1 MFKSNYYSLV
11 AGLKEYALDAET
23 KGFDAKS
30 ILDSILEQ
38 VSDSDATIISLL
50 YGYYDCENIVSLR
63 AKRTQHNPLGNFT
76 REELEEEVMQPSQL
90 PKGVADVVLA
100 YATPDG
106 DEAEQMDLSISFE
119 RALFAAYYREC
130 ELSSSLFLREW
141 SAFDRNLRNISAA
154 ITARS
159 LERAIE
165 SVTVGE
171 GYIVE
176 QLQHSSAADFGLRGE
191 LPYVDAV
198 ISTVNDEFNLVEKER
213 KMDLIRWN
221 ESSELVVFDYFNVN
235 AILSYLTKINIVAR
249 WMGLNKDQGRAMFN
263 RLMSELDGKELI
275 NKQ

>member
-1 MFKSNYYSLV
+1 MFESNYYSLV

-38 VSDSDATIISLL
+38 VSDSDANIISLL
-50 YGYYDCENIVSLR
+50 YSYYDCENIASIR
-63 AKRTQHNPLGNFT
+63 ANRSQHNLLGNFT
-76 REELEEEVMQPSQL
+76 REELEAEVLQPTHLS
-90 PKGVADVVLA
+90 KGIANVILA

-106 DEAEQMDLSISFE
+106 DQADELDMSISFE
-119 RALFAAYYREC
+119 RALFGAYYKEC
-130 ELSSSLFLREW
+130 QMSSSLFLREW

-159 LERAIE
+159 LERAISE
-165 SVTVGE
+165 VTVGE

-191 LPYVDAV
+191 LPYIDAV
-198 ISTVNDEFNLVEKER
+198 ISTVNDETNLVDKEH

-221 ESSELVVFDYFNVN
+221 ESLELVSFDYFNVN

-249 WMGLNKDQGRAMFN
+249 WMDLNPTKGGAMFS